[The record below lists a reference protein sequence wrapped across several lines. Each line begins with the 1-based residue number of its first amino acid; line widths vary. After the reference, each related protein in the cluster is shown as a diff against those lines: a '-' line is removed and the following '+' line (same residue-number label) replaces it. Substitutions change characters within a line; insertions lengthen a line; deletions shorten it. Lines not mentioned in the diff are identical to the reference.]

1 MAQYIDKDALVA
13 EIERLENDEFLCDSY
28 DEATGFQ
35 SALRVVQE
43 FIDTL
48 EVKEIN
54 STDAFNEKAEDYLN
68 SLLYDWVYITN
79 PDQMSCANIIPK
91 KDFIE
96 NFRNYIK
103 GE

>member
-1 MAQYIDKDALVA
+1 MYFDCRYQRNIN
-13 EIERLENDEFLCDSY
+13 EINLDNIEDWRNRIQREHDIEVMKRILSL
-28 DEATGFQ
+28 
-35 SALRVVQE
+35 
-43 FIDTL
+43 IDTL

-96 NFRNYIK
+96 DFKNYMK